1 MRVLWTLPY
10 LPWPITSGSKS
21 RQFNLLR
28 GMAQRGHRI
37 TLLSQSKVPLGE
49 AAREALTPLVE
60 RLIVLPRRALHSPL
74 NGLAA
79 VSAGYPMR
87 ACINGLAPHLRHQF
101 EKLLEERWDVI
112 QIEHSYSFQPFER
125 ALQASGLPFIVSE
138 HQVEWCKGAACQD
151 RLPLWLRPFNSF
163 DGWRYRRWETRVLKQ
178 ASEVVAVS
186 PCDAGQISRLTG
198 KPTQV
203 VVNGVDCAH
212 YQHIDFAPHS
222 QRLLFVGNFEHCAN
236 RQAIEWA
243 LDDIMPQ
250 VWQGN
255 PAVRLAIVGHALP
268 EQWRLRW
275 NDPRIEWVG
284 YLPDLRELQR
294 LSAIFFAP
302 LRQGGGCKIKLLEA
316 MAAGLPVVTTQEGV
330 SGLQVKAG
338 EHYLQGDNSDDLAL
352 TLTRLLSHPQ
362 RMRQLSE
369 AGRSFVRERHDWNV
383 AAQQLEGV
391 HQRLVNRPVEVGN
404 VVMPFS

>member
-1 MRVLWTLPY
+1 
-10 LPWPITSGSKS
+10 
-21 RQFNLLR
+21 
-28 GMAQRGHRI
+28 
-37 TLLSQSKVPLGE
+37 
-49 AAREALTPLVE
+49 
-60 RLIVLPRRALHSPL
+60 
-74 NGLAA
+74 
-79 VSAGYPMR
+79 
-87 ACINGLAPHLRHQF
+87 
-101 EKLLEERWDVI
+101 
-112 QIEHSYSFQPFER
+112 
-125 ALQASGLPFIVSE
+125 
-138 HQVEWCKGAACQD
+138 
-151 RLPLWLRPFNSF
+151 
-163 DGWRYRRWETRVLKQ
+163 
-178 ASEVVAVS
+178 
-186 PCDAGQISRLTG
+186 
-198 KPTQV
+198 
-203 VVNGVDCAH
+203 
-212 YQHIDFAPHS
+212 
-222 QRLLFVGNFEHCAN
+222 
-236 RQAIEWA
+236 
-243 LDDIMPQ
+243 MPQ